1 MSHKKT
7 KLLYG
12 NNIARKLKH
21 DAVTITNPMANTGVP
36 QLVKPT
42 TSAQE
47 NSLGTAYIDRWDK
60 DGWQNGL

>member
-1 MSHKKT
+1 MPHKKT

-21 DAVTITNPMANTGVP
+21 DTVTITNPMANTGVP

-42 TSAQE
+42 TSAQA
-47 NSLGTAYIDRWDK
+47 NSLGT
-60 DGWQNGL
+60 GHTS